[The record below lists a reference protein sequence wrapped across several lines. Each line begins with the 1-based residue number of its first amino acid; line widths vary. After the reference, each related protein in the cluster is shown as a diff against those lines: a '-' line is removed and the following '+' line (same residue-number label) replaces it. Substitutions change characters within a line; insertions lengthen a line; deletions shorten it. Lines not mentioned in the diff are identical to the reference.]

1 MFVKGVFPF
10 KSLGTPFTL
19 KRLGTIAVNQLQVQ
33 FKSGLSRE
41 NFRANV
47 TFKVL
52 DITNTVN
59 SLQMRFNNGFIR
71 KLLSA
76 NVTHVARV
84 SHRVV
89 CCLGTR
95 RLHFRMDGTHMFVK
109 RITSLIVLWAKF
121 ALKRLEATQTVNRP
135 TMATSLAHI
144 HKHLSAYVALRL
156 GLCSARTGGA

>member
-1 MFVKGVFPF
+1 MFVKCVFPF

-71 KLLSA
+71 KLSSA
-76 NVTHVARV
+76 NITHVARV

-109 RITSLIVLWAKF
+109 RITSLVVLWAKI
-121 ALKRLEATQTVNRP
+121 ALERLEATQAVNRP
-135 TMATSLAHI
+135 TMATLAAQI
-144 HKHLSAYVALRL
+144 RKDLVACFTLE
-156 GLCSARTGGA
+156 LC